1 MGNEKPLKRIHRVT
15 LLLNDE
21 EKKLVERYVDK
32 YKIKNSSRF
41 MREAIVRT
49 ALKRLDEDRPTLFD

>member
-1 MGNEKPLKRIHRVT
+1 MENDKPLKRRHRVT

-21 EKKLVERYVDK
+21 EKKLIERYISN
-32 YKIKNSSRF
+32 YKVKNSSRF

>member
-1 MGNEKPLKRIHRVT
+1 MENDKPLKRKHRVT

-21 EKKLVERYVDK
+21 EKKLIERYISK
-32 YKIKNSSRF
+32 YKVKNSSRF
-41 MREAIVRT
+41 MREAIVRA